1 MHLVASNYPEVKY
14 SVLVEFIWTDINGE
28 GSVFQMISNCSSF
41 DKVLDFSS
49 VTIVEADENLVPYVP
64 YSVSV
69 DSKGIGVCDIPPTY

>member
-1 MHLVASNYPEVKY
+1 MFTI
-14 SVLVEFIWTDINGE
+14 LVELIWTDISGE

-64 YSVSV
+64 YSVRV
-69 DSKGIGVCDIPPTY
+69 DSKGILYR